1 MCKIE
6 VFLLVQYP
14 LSFRKKIWYDN
25 RVVFTDFTFSKDLTM
40 TQTSRRTFLQTL
52 AMTGTGLLAAEHL
65 PQQTLANDNRLLG
78 GGRRTRQGESRQG
91 ESRQGESRQGEMS
104 LTTAEFGT
112 TADGQTVN
120 IYKLDNGRGV
130 SVEVLSLGGIMHSV
144 NLPDRNGKTVN
155 VSASLETLA
164 DYEQRRPF
172 FGALV
177 GRYGN
182 RIAGAKFTLDGQEY
196 SLPVN
201 NGPNSLHGGKKGFDT
216 VVWDVQPFSDTTR
229 GRRGNAIGLVL
240 KYLSKD
246 GEEGFPGNL
255 DVTVRYI
262 LDTNNRW
269 TMDYTATTDK
279 PTVVNLT
286 NHTFWNLAGY
296 PNSNHDHVL
305 TLNADHYLPTDN
317 TLIPTGELAPVAGT
331 PFDFRTP
338 HRIGDRIHLVEG
350 DHFAGGYDHCYVL
363 NQKRRRQMT
372 FCADVYEPTS
382 GRTMRVDTTEP
393 GVQLYAGNFFN
404 GSVKAHGYAYEKHAA
419 FCLETQHFPDSPN
432 QPEFPSTVLRPGE
445 VYRTTTVHTFGV
457 R

>member
-1 MCKIE
+1 
-6 VFLLVQYP
+6 
-14 LSFRKKIWYDN
+14 
-25 RVVFTDFTFSKDLTM
+25 M
-40 TQTSRRTFLQTL
+40 TQTTRRTFLQTL

-65 PQQTLANDNRLLG
+65 PQQTLADDNV
-78 GGRRTRQGESRQG
+78 RRRRVGQR
-91 ESRQGESRQGEMS
+91 EMS
-104 LTTAEFGT
+104 LTTSEFGT
-112 TADGQTVN
+112 TKDGQTVN
-120 IYKLDNGRGV
+120 LYKLDNGRGI

-144 NLPDRNGKTVN
+144 NLPDRTGKTVN

-164 DYEQRRPF
+164 DYEQARPF

-182 RIAGAKFTLDGQEY
+182 RIAGGKFTLDGQEY
-196 SLPVN
+196 TLPIN
-201 NGPNSLHGGKKGFDT
+201 NGPNSLHGGKKGFDS
-216 VVWDVQPFSDTTR
+216 VVWDVQPFGNSPR
-229 GRRGNAIGLVL
+229 SRRGNAIGLVL
-240 KYLSKD
+240 KYTSKD
-246 GEEGFPGNL
+246 GDEGFPGTL
-255 DVTVRYI
+255 DVTVRYT

-296 PNSNHDHVL
+296 PNTNHDHVL

-317 TLIPTGELAPVAGT
+317 TLIPTGELVPVAGT

-338 HRIGDRIHLVEG
+338 HRIGERIHLVEG

-363 NQKRRRQMT
+363 NQRRPGRMT
-372 FCADVYEPTS
+372 LCANVYEPTS

-404 GSVKAHGYAYEKHAA
+404 GSLKAHGYAYEKHGA

-432 QPEFPSTVLRPGE
+432 QPHFPSTALRPGE